1 METTENK
8 EQAGRTFD
16 GGITEAQIEAFK
28 TRHGKIY
35 RVDVVDGNDT
45 HTGYFR
51 RPDFPTIKAITK
63 ISKTDEV
70 EAGKVMFDNCWL
82 GGSEDL
88 RKDAVLFMAVQA
100 QLGKMLNGCMGSIK
114 NL

>member
-1 METTENK
+1 MTTSENK
-8 EQAGRTFD
+8 EQDGRTFD
-16 GGITEAQIEAFK
+16 GGVTDAQIQSFKEA
-28 TRHGKIY
+28 HGKVL
-35 RVDVVDGNDT
+35 RVDIVDGKDT
-45 HTGYFR
+45 HIGYFR
-51 RPDFPTIKAITK
+51 RPGFQTIKAIAK

-88 RKDAVLFMAVQA
+88 RKDAVLFMAVQT

>member
-1 METTENK
+1 MTTIENK
-8 EQAGRTFD
+8 EQTGRTFD

-28 TRHGKIY
+28 GKHGKVY
-35 RVDVVDGNDT
+35 RVDIVDGEET
-45 HTGYFR
+45 HIGYFR
-51 RPDFPTIKAITK
+51 RPDFQTIKAITK

-82 GGSEDL
+82 GGSEEL
-88 RKDAVLFMAVQA
+88 RKDAVLFMAVQV
-100 QLGKMLNGCMGSIK
+100 QLGKMLNGCMGSLK